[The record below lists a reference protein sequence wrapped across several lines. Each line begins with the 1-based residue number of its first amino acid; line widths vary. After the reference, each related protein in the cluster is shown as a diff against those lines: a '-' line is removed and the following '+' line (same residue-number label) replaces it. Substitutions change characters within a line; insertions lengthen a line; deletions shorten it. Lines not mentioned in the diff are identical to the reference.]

1 MGQED
6 QADHPALVEQR
17 GLADHSAQVESL
29 FQEDPVVLP
38 SSLVEDCLRHL
49 FWFNLEARLLTE
61 RQNYA
66 SSLLPHTLFLVK

>member
-6 QADHPALVEQR
+6 QADHLAPVDQQ

-49 FWFNLEARLLTE
+49 FWFNLEARLLMA